1 VSLLPWAVI
10 AILTIINALYVAAEF
25 AAVSVRHSQ
34 VRQLAQDGNSLA
46 QRLWPVLQD
55 SHSLDRYIAACQI
68 GITLTSLGAG
78 AYGQATIARDF
89 SLLLQDNA
97 GLTTLAAQ
105 SSAALIT
112 LVLITVIQVVF
123 GELVP
128 KSLALQFP
136 TNMALYTYWPMRWSL
151 VLYAGFIAFLN
162 GSGLLLLKLLGMGNV
177 GGHRH
182 IHSPEEIE
190 MLIAESRDG
199 GLLEPD
205 EQERLHHALVLS
217 RRTAR
222 QLMVPRR
229 MTKMLDVNTPFN
241 EVLQTAIESPYTRLP
256 IYRDSIDNVIGLMHT
271 KDLAARYAQSGTG
284 NRDSITSIEE
294 VMRPITSVPSSVS
307 ADQLLKMLRERR
319 SRLAVVMDEYGG
331 VEGIVTLE
339 DVLNELLGDIAD
351 EFKSGNPEPEQL
363 PDGRVRVPGILRLDE
378 VLKWAKAPLEHEEVD
393 TIAGLVVTTLGHLP
407 LPGEAITVSGVKIE
421 VEHMD
426 GQAVQSLI
434 ITPRPD
440 DYQDDTTKE
449 RDENSRSAT

>member
-1 VSLLPWAVI
+1 MSLLPWAVI

-34 VRQLAQDGNSLA
+34 VRQLAQDGNTLA

-78 AYGQATIARDF
+78 AYGQATVARDF

-112 LVLITVIQVVF
+112 LILITVIQVVF

-136 TNMALYTYWPMRWSL
+136 TKVALYTYWPMRWSL
-151 VLYAGFIAFLN
+151 ALYSGFIFFLN
-162 GSGLLLLKLLGMGNV
+162 GSGLFLLKLLGMGNV

-229 MTKMLDVNTPFN
+229 MTKMLDVATPFN

-284 NRDSITSIEE
+284 NHDSITSIEE

-363 PDGRVRVPGILRLDE
+363 PDGRVRLPGILRLDE
-378 VLKWAKAPLEHEEVD
+378 VTKWTKAPLEHGEVD

-407 LPGEAITVSGVKIE
+407 LPGEAITVNGVKIE

-426 GQAVQSLI
+426 GQAIQSLI
-434 ITPRPD
+434 ITPQPD
-440 DYQDDTTKE
+440 DYQDQTTTD
-449 RDENSRSAT
+449 RDEHSRSLA